1 MFNCICFLFLIINV
15 FDTLCIDAKLR
26 HYFISCK
33 EISVFYAFSRE
44 FSPVLPSLSVKKAQK
59 PSYVAVSVV
68 FPVLFFLLVF
78 NHKD

>member
-1 MFNCICFLFLIINV
+1 M
-15 FDTLCIDAKLR
+15 
-26 HYFISCK
+26 
-33 EISVFYAFSRE
+33 E

-68 FPVLFFLLVF
+68 FLVLFFLLVF